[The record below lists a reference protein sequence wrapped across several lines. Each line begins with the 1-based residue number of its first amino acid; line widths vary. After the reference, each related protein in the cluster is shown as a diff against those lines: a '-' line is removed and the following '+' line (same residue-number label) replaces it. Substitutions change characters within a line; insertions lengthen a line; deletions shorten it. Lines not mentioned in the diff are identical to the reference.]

1 MDLLRIL
8 SLWRGRAGWLAAGL
22 LISLAALAC
31 GVALM
36 AMSGAM
42 IGTAVAAGVLLAP
55 VALRG
60 LGGARVALRY
70 LERLVTHAATFRAL
84 ADLRVWF
91 FRHLARTAAGGLGF
105 RHAGDVLARLVGDV
119 EALDG
124 LYLRILV
131 PLAGAVL
138 LLPVLLVVIGRH
150 EAGLALA
157 VALLFA
163 AAALLLPWLAARAAL
178 ESGGRLTTAASAL
191 RIAALDALTGLREV
205 RAFGAEGR
213 MVAAVQAR
221 ESALLA
227 AQHDLARRTAL
238 AGAGA
243 FLCWRPAPIR
253 SAPSPQPSW

>member
-1 MDLLRIL
+1 M
-8 SLWRGRAGWLAAGL
+8 RGGRRRRW
-22 LISLAALAC
+22 S
-31 GVALM
+31 
-36 AMSGAM
+36 
-42 IGTAVAAGVLLAP
+42 AP

-60 LGGARVALRY
+60 LGGAGSSLRY

-124 LYLRILV
+124 LYLRILL

-138 LLPVLLVVIGRH
+138 LLPVLLIVIGRH
-150 EAGLALA
+150 AAGLAAA
-157 VALLFA
+157 VGVLFA
-163 AAALLLPWLAARAAL
+163 MAALLLPWLAARAAADA
-178 ESGGRLTTAASAL
+178 GGRLAATASAL
-191 RIAALDALTGLREV
+191 RVAALDALTGLREV

-213 MVAAVQAR
+213 MIAAVQAR
-221 ESALLA
+221 ESALLS
-227 AQHDLARRTAL
+227 AQHELARRTAL

-243 FLCWRPAPIR
+243 FLCGQAAMFAVLLAAGANPTGR
-253 SAPSPQPSW
+253 SSRPSW